1 MAENTVDVL
10 KIEVQADTK
19 KAESSLKKLQDTL
32 KEFKNFSVDLKG
44 LNLKPLQEKA
54 KTKLKVGLDQSEID
68 RIGELADAAVKRYN
82 NRKHQE
88 IQLPVSVA
96 LDPQRMSDV
105 SRMAS
110 SLTPYLDHLENH
122 TFTTYNNFQKMTA
135 EARNL
140 AVVLK
145 EAAGALSVMETKSA
159 SNLPVPV
166 KTPQSGLTLSG
177 NTGSTNSPNI
187 SVLDHIKLPPVV
199 DQGNTSILSAFTD
212 KLREMAAHL
221 RETRR
226 NGKAAREGVD
236 DTAKAADRAADSLKK
251 STRRMS
257 EFGFAV
263 KNTLIYGTIFSAMQ
277 AISDAFKVGTDN
289 LYQYSKI
296 IDGKFA
302 GSMDR
307 LASTLLYL
315 RNSIG
320 AAIAPLANVF
330 APVLESITDKVVEFV
345 NRVNQ
350 LIAKLSGAST
360 WTKAVKTQTEY
371 AESTTEA
378 ATAVKNLIAGFDEL
392 NVIQSGGITSGALK
406 LPDYGSM
413 FEEIS
418 IDEIDP
424 GVAEFAEKLSKGFE
438 KAKGWIDKIRTGLDK
453 VKEWF
458 NKSGISKFLNDL
470 DLDLDDILQLALE
483 VGAAI
488 LLWKLGSTLLTGLK
502 NLTETLKL
510 LRVPVGIVLA
520 IEGFKLAFESIDK
533 IVSGNGELIDYIKA
547 AVGTLLGGAAISLV
561 TGKSLSFGIS
571 VSFLITSAYLAWKG
585 LQMLFDNS
593 ETNDLAGGISLA
605 IATAMGG
612 AAIHKLTGKG
622 LSYSTTLSLSIASAF
637 LLFDGIK
644 GLFDSSTQNDLTSAL
659 EAAIGSA
666 MGGVTV
672 AKIASG
678 VGGSLQ
684 FSLGLG
690 LSFASLG
697 LLFTGTQLQTA
708 ANTTKEKLLALI
720 LQGAGFAGGA
730 IKLFGGPAGLIM
742 SIPLTLGFNLTME
755 FIDNGGLSRLKSAV
769 NEAKQAMKMDEFTIE
784 EFFDKR
790 MDGLTS
796 FFDKLIKGNRPTGIY
811 GYASGGF
818 PTSGEIFMAR
828 ENGMT
833 EYVGSMGSR
842 TAVAN
847 NTQIVEGIAAGVSS
861 ANTTQEQLLRELIS
875 VGKQLLHKESSVA
888 IYPSA
893 ALGRVVTRSQQLHE
907 ASAGGY

>member
-1 MAENTVDVL
+1 MMAENTVDTLNIEIKADAEQAKKTVKEL
-10 KIEVQADTK
+10 TVRLNALNKVKINPAGLNIAKGSIGKHRLEPKQYVANTLESNQAIY
-19 KAESSLKKLQDTL
+19 KAFQEQMRQLNYGRHIQQVETPVERTNKSVSKLNKNLRESK
-32 KEFKNFSVDLKG
+32 KNFMSLG
-44 LNLKPLQEKA
+44 SA
-54 KTKLKVGLDQSEID
+54 IKTTLLYSSISAV
-68 RIGELADAAVKRYN
+68 IGG
-82 NRKHQE
+82 
-88 IQLPVSVA
+88 I
-96 LDPQRMSDV
+96 
-105 SRMAS
+105 
-110 SLTPYLDHLENH
+110 
-122 TFTTYNNFQKMTA
+122 
-135 EARNL
+135 
-140 AVVLK
+140 
-145 EAAGALSVMETKSA
+145 
-159 SNLPVPV
+159 
-166 KTPQSGLTLSG
+166 
-177 NTGSTNSPNI
+177 TGS
-187 SVLDHIKLPPVV
+187 V
-199 DQGNTSILSAFTD
+199 
-212 KLREMAAHL
+212 
-221 RETRR
+221 
-226 NGKAAREGVD
+226 
-236 DTAKAADRAADSLKK
+236 
-251 STRRMS
+251 
-257 EFGFAV
+257 
-263 KNTLIYGTIFSAMQ
+263 
-277 AISDAFKVGTDN
+277 KVGTDN
-289 LYQYSKI
+289 LYQYSKA
-296 IDGKFA
+296 IDGSFSN
-302 GSMDR
+302 SMDR

-320 AAIAPLANVF
+320 AAIDPLANTF
-330 APVLESITDKVVEFV
+330 APVLETTTDKVVEFV
-345 NRVNQ
+345 NKINQ

-438 KAKGWIDKIRTGLDK
+438 KAKDWIDKIRTGLDK
-453 VKEWF
+453 VKEWS

-488 LLWKLGSTLLTGLK
+488 LLWKLGSTLLTGVK

-720 LQGAGFAGGA
+720 LQGAGFAGGT

-784 EFFDKR
+784 EFFDKK

-842 TAVAN
+842 AAVAN
-847 NTQIVEGIAAGVSS
+847 NDQIVEGIASGVSS
-861 ANTTQEQLLRELIS
+861 ANGEQERLLREQNSLLR
-875 VGKQLLHKESSVA
+875 QLLQKETSITLA
-888 IYPSA
+888 PSA
-893 ALGRVVTRSQQLHE
+893 ALGRVNAKSKQMYE
-907 ASAGGY
+907 AVAGAY